1 MMLMIKANMPKK
13 QIFLFVIMF
22 LVFVIHAYTQDTLRR
37 PKIGLV
43 LSGGGA
49 KGLAHIG
56 VLKVLEEAGIY
67 PDFIGGTSMGSIIG
81 GLYAMGYDAKSIEK
95 LVMSTDWDEFLNDK
109 IRRTNLSIEE
119 KEDYERFILSLPI
132 EKRKIQLPSGL
143 KTGQNFSTLMSQMA
157 FHVHNVDDFN
167 KLPIPFLCV
176 ATDIETGEAIVLNKG
191 YLPDAIRASMAIP
204 TVFTPV
210 EIDNHLLVDGGLIN
224 NFPVSDVR
232 NMGADIIIGVDVGFH
247 ERSKEELKTIS
258 KILNQSVFFY
268 SRANNIKNRLLC
280 NVLIEPSIEEYN
292 VASFN
297 SADSLISRGQ
307 QAARLKLPQI
317 IHLLDSLK
325 IREFPSHHLVIP
337 RNDSININEITYTG
351 LEKISRELINSKLNL
366 PLNTWISF
374 NELNDA
380 IQRAYG
386 SQYFSKITYKIAPAE
401 KGSKLEIRVE
411 ENTMD
416 LFRVGIHYD
425 SDFKAGLL
433 LNGTF
438 RNKLIE
444 GSKLTVNIQ
453 LSENPAFNAK
463 FYINTHKSVDYAASF
478 KASYTKVIGYSDKKQ
493 VAQYNYFE
501 SIFSLYIQSIY
512 KNNLSTGM
520 GFQGEIN
527 SINKVISP
535 LNLGNINDFFINEY
549 IFLNYDSYDRTFYP
563 RKGTRFTSEAKVVIQ
578 LNKPYAFNFES
589 FPTLY
594 LATRFDHIFQISK
607 KISFSVGVDGGLT
620 YGDQVPMAYKL
631 YVGGMGGNYRNGLF
645 SFPGLKFMQC
655 IGQNAAIFNTGA
667 QYEFLR
673 NQFAKI
679 RLSYGSYND
688 DINDF
693 IKLNKYIFGFGLT
706 YGYNSLVGPLE
717 ISLTESDYK
726 DWKNVMV
733 YLSLGFW
740 F

>member
-1 MMLMIKANMPKK
+1 MKAQHIIKRLF
-13 QIFLFVIMF
+13 ILVFLFAIITSQ
-22 LVFVIHAYTQDTLRR
+22 VFSQDSVRKL
-37 PKIGLV
+37 KIGLV

-56 VLKVLEEAGIY
+56 ALKVLEEAGIH

-81 GLYAMGYDAKSIEK
+81 GLYAIGYDAKSIEK
-95 LVMSTDWDEFLNDK
+95 LVMSTDWEEFLNDK

-119 KEDYERFILSLPI
+119 KADYERFILTLPL
-132 EKRKIQLPSGL
+132 EKRKILLPSGL
-143 KTGQNFSTLMSQMA
+143 KTGQNFSMLMSQMA
-157 FHVHNVDDFN
+157 FHVHHINDFN
-167 KLPIPFLCV
+167 KLPIPFLCI
-176 ATDIETGEAIVLNKG
+176 ATDIETGDAIVLHKG

-204 TVFTPV
+204 TIFTPV
-210 EIDNHLLVDGGLIN
+210 EIDDHLLVDGGLIN
-224 NFPVSDVR
+224 NFPVSDVIA
-232 NMGADIIIGVDVGFH
+232 MGADIIIGVDVGFH
-247 ERSKEELKTIS
+247 ERTKEELKTIS

-268 SRANNIKNRLLC
+268 SRANNIKNRQLC
-280 NVLIEPSIEEYN
+280 NILIEPSIEEYS
-292 VASFN
+292 VASFS
-297 SADSLISRGQ
+297 SADSLIKRGER
-307 QAARLKLPQI
+307 AARLKLPRLRR
-317 IHLLDSLK
+317 LLDSLNV
-325 IREFPSHHLVIP
+325 RQFPVPDLLVP
-337 RNDSININEITYTG
+337 HNDSINISEITYSG
-351 LEKISRELINSKLNL
+351 LEKISRELIESKINL

-386 SQYFSKITYKIAPAE
+386 TQYFSKVNYKISPTE
-401 KGSKLEIRVE
+401 KGSHLEIRVE
-411 ENTMD
+411 ENTLD

-425 SDFKAGLL
+425 SDFKAGLQ

-438 RNKLIE
+438 RNKLVQ
-444 GSKLTVNIQ
+444 GSKLTINIQ

-463 FYINTHKSVDYAASF
+463 YYINTRKSIDYAASF
-478 KASYTKVIGYSDKKQ
+478 KASYTKVIGYSGKEQ

-501 SIFSLYIQSIY
+501 SVLSLYIQGVY
-512 KNNLSTGM
+512 KNNLATGM

-535 LNLGNINDFFINEY
+535 LNLSNINDFFINEY
-549 IFLNYDSYDRTFYP
+549 VYLNFDSYDRTFYP

-607 KISFSVGVDGGLT
+607 KVSFSLGLDGGLT

-655 IGQNAAIFNTGA
+655 IGQNAAIFNMGT

-673 NQFAKI
+673 NHFAKA
-679 RLSYGSYND
+679 RVSYGTYND
-688 DINDF
+688 NINDF
-693 IKLNKYIFGFGLT
+693 IRLSKYIFGFGFT
-706 YGYNSLVGPLE
+706 YGFNTLVGPLE